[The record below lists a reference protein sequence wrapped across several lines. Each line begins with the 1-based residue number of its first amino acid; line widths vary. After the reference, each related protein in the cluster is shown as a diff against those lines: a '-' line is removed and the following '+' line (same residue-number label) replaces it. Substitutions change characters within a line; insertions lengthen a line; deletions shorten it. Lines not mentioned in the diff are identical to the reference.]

1 MMAALFDRR
10 RVALLL
16 ALVGYWLPWL
26 THPAAALR
34 LNGYELSEWVTFLP
48 GVRDGSAPLNRLVF
62 LLPLACLALLCA
74 LAAARPTPTLSL
86 PPLGAAPRHAPP
98 PARTG
103 LAAFLPT
110 LAGPAGWL
118 FLLLGLACAFV
129 VFPPY
134 PYLLTA
140 YADAEYQLQLLVAA
154 VTLLAVFGVTFLP
167 GELSAALQAA
177 LAALALAVAAWAL
190 LTVRPIAGD
199 LLGTAWGVGLGW
211 LIMLGGFGWLALLA
225 LRRLFG
231 PRV

>member
-1 MMAALFDRR
+1 MSAALFDRR
-10 RVALLL
+10 RLALLL

-34 LNGYELSEWVTFLP
+34 LNGYELSEWITFLP

-74 LAAARPTPTLSL
+74 LAAARPAPTLSL
-86 PPLGAAPRHAPP
+86 PPLGAAPRPTPPHAR
-98 PARTG
+98 AG

-110 LAGPAGWL
+110 LAGPVGWL
-118 FLLLGLACAFV
+118 FLLLGLGCAFI

-140 YADAEYQLQLLVAA
+140 YADQEYQLQLLVAA
-154 VTLLAVFGVTFLP
+154 VTLLAVFVVTFLP

-177 LAALALAVAAWAL
+177 LAAVALIVGAWAL
-190 LTVRPIAGD
+190 LTVRPIAGG
-199 LLGTAWGVGLGW
+199 LLGAPWGLGLGW
-211 LIMLGGFGWLALLA
+211 PLMLAGLGWLALLA